1 MYQCCQMVYFQTKN
15 FNLGNTWKVYLPM
28 EAFGIFMA
36 ILSILRPICILYGN
50 LVHFVVIWY
59 IFSRFGMLY
68 RVKYGNTVMYQSVV
82 TLLDCHPKLVSWTLA
97 TYLYLKVLQ
106 YLDLYPSL
114 ALMAWHSG
122 LRVRLQN
129 RRSRVRI
136 PPGYNV
142 LGKTF
147 QCCCQNFI

>member
-1 MYQCCQMVYFQTKN
+1 MLKNITQSSTECLRRKKRSLSPECELVYIPMYIGLLKHVFCWSWSLISKE
-15 FNLGNTWKVYLPM
+15 K
-28 EAFGIFMA
+28 
-36 ILSILRPICILYGN
+36 PIVLFERSC
-50 LVHFVVIWY
+50 H
-59 IFSRFGMLY
+59 
-68 RVKYGNTVMYQSVV
+68 V
-82 TLLDCHPKLVSWTLA
+82 TELDCHPKLVSWALA
-97 TYLYLKVLQ
+97 THLYLKVLQ
-106 YLDLYPSL
+106 FLDLYPSL

-147 QCCCQNFI
+147 QCCCQNFIWIVIVCIWEKIISKFKKS